1 MLKHITEFLDNI
13 NESAL
18 DANSMKLYGQM
29 LESWTAGANNTEK
42 DSLQVDVNNIDIAS
56 APPLKDRDLYADTIK
71 DIVST
76 NFQDVI
82 KEANKMKM
90 TASKRKVIGYWVPVT
105 YNADPNN
112 EKSLTHMIGLVRFD
126 TSGLYIDSV
135 MHILGVYISPVVKN
149 DKDVYEAILHKFG
162 KEYLQNFK
170 NLSKTVMTG
179 LTVIDNNDVLY
190 DMGFEKSKIGL
201 PFATYVIR

>member
-29 LESWTAGANNTEK
+29 LESWSAGANNTEK

-56 APPLKDRDLYADTIK
+56 APPLKDKDLYADTVK
-71 DIVST
+71 DMVST

-90 TASKRKVIGYWVPVT
+90 TASKRKVVGYWIPVT

-135 MHILGVYISPVVKN
+135 MHILGLYISPIVKN

-162 KEYLQNFK
+162 KEYLLNFK
-170 NLSKTVMTG
+170 NLSKTVLTG
-179 LTVIDNNDVLY
+179 LTTIDNNDALY

>member
-13 NESAL
+13 NESSL
-18 DANSMKLYGQM
+18 DANSLKLYGTM
-29 LESWTAGANNTEK
+29 LESWSAGANNTEK

-56 APPLKDRDLYADTIK
+56 APPLKDKDLYADTVK
-71 DIVST
+71 DMVST
-76 NFQDVI
+76 NFPDVI

-90 TASKRKVIGYWVPVT
+90 TASKRKVTGYWIPVM

-135 MHILGVYISPVVKN
+135 MHILGLYISPIVKN

-162 KEYLQNFK
+162 KEYLLNFK
-170 NLSKTVMTG
+170 NLNKTVLTG
-179 LTVIDNNDVLY
+179 LTTIDNNDALY

>member
-18 DANSMKLYGQM
+18 DSNSLKLYGTM
-29 LESWTAGANNTEK
+29 LESWSAGAANTEK

-56 APPLKDRDLYADTIK
+56 APPLKDKDLYADTVK

-76 NFQDVI
+76 NFQDAI

-90 TASKRKVIGYWVPVT
+90 TPSKRKVTGYWLPVT

-135 MHILGVYISPVVKN
+135 MHILGLYISPIVKN

-162 KEYLQNFK
+162 KEYLLNFK
-170 NLSKTVMTG
+170 NLSKTVLTG
-179 LTVIDNNDVLY
+179 LTVIDNNDALY

>member
-1 MLKHITEFLDNI
+1 MLKYITEFLDNI

-29 LESWTAGANNTEK
+29 LESWSAGANNTEK

-56 APPLKDRDLYADTIK
+56 APPLKDKDLYADTVK

-90 TASKRKVIGYWVPVT
+90 TASKRKVVGYWIPVT

-135 MHILGVYISPVVKN
+135 MHILGLYISPVVKN
-149 DKDVYEAILHKFG
+149 DKDVYETILHQFG
-162 KEYLQNFK
+162 KEYLPNFK
-170 NLSKTVMTG
+170 NLSKTVLTG
-179 LTVIDNNDVLY
+179 LTTIDNNDALY

>member
-29 LESWTAGANNTEK
+29 LESWPAGANNTEK

-56 APPLKDRDLYADTIK
+56 APPLKDKDLYADTVK
-71 DIVST
+71 DIVSA

-90 TASKRKVIGYWVPVT
+90 TTSKRKVVGYWVPVT
-105 YNADPNN
+105 YNADPDN

-135 MHILGVYISPVVKN
+135 MHILGLYISPVVKN

-162 KEYLQNFK
+162 KEYLLNFK

-179 LTVIDNNDVLY
+179 LTTIDNNDALY

>member
-13 NESAL
+13 NESSL
-18 DANSMKLYGQM
+18 DANSLKLYGSL

-42 DSLQVDVNNIDIAS
+42 DSLQVDVNNIGIAS
-56 APPLKDRDLYADTIK
+56 APPLKDKDLYADTVK
-71 DIVST
+71 DIVTT

-82 KEANKMKM
+82 KESNKMKM
-90 TASKRKVIGYWVPVT
+90 TASKRKVTGYWIPIT

-135 MHILGVYISPVVKN
+135 MHILGIYISPVVKN
-149 DKDVYEAILHKFG
+149 DKEVYKAILSQFG

-179 LTVIDNNDVLY
+179 LTTIDNNDTLY
-190 DMGFEKSKIGL
+190 DMGFEKSKVGL

>member
-29 LESWTAGANNTEK
+29 LESWSAGANNTEK

-56 APPLKDRDLYADTIK
+56 APPLKDKDLYADTVK

-90 TASKRKVIGYWVPVT
+90 TASKRKVVGYWVPVT

-135 MHILGVYISPVVKN
+135 MHILGLYISPVVKN

-170 NLSKTVMTG
+170 NLSKTVLTG
-179 LTVIDNNDVLY
+179 LTTIDNNDALY

>member
-18 DANSMKLYGQM
+18 DANSLKLYGQM
-29 LESWTAGANNTEK
+29 LESWSAGANNTEK
-42 DSLQVDVNNIDIAS
+42 GSLQVDVNNIDIAS
-56 APPLKDRDLYADTIK
+56 APPLKDKDLYADTVK
-71 DIVST
+71 DIVSA

-90 TASKRKVIGYWVPVT
+90 TASKRKVVGYWVPVT

-135 MHILGVYISPVVKN
+135 MHILGLYISPVVKN

-162 KEYLQNFK
+162 KEYLLNFK
-170 NLSKTVMTG
+170 NLSKTVLTG
-179 LTVIDNNDVLY
+179 LTTIDNNDALY

>member
-29 LESWTAGANNTEK
+29 LESWSAGANNTEK

-56 APPLKDRDLYADTIK
+56 APPLKDKDLYADTVK

-90 TASKRKVIGYWVPVT
+90 TASKRKVVGYWVPVT

-112 EKSLTHMIGLVRFD
+112 DKSLTHMIGLVRFD

-135 MHILGVYISPVVKN
+135 MHILGLYISPVVKN

-162 KEYLQNFK
+162 KEYLPNFK
-170 NLSKTVMTG
+170 NLSKTVLTG
-179 LTVIDNNDVLY
+179 LTTIDNNDALY

>member
-29 LESWTAGANNTEK
+29 LESWSAGANNTEK

-56 APPLKDRDLYADTIK
+56 APPLKDKDLYADTVK
-71 DIVST
+71 DIVSA

-90 TASKRKVIGYWVPVT
+90 TASKRKVTGYWVPVT

-135 MHILGVYISPVVKN
+135 MHILGLYISPVVKN
-149 DKDVYEAILHKFG
+149 DKDVYETILNQFC
-162 KEYLQNFK
+162 KEYLPNFK
-170 NLSKTVMTG
+170 NLSKTVLTG
-179 LTVIDNNDVLY
+179 LTTIDNNDALY

>member
-29 LESWTAGANNTEK
+29 LESWSAGANNTEK

-56 APPLKDRDLYADTIK
+56 TPPLKDKDLYADTVK

-90 TASKRKVIGYWVPVT
+90 TASKRKVVGYWIPVT

-135 MHILGVYISPVVKN
+135 MHILGLYISPIVKN

-179 LTVIDNNDVLY
+179 LTTIDNNDALY

>member
-29 LESWTAGANNTEK
+29 LESWSAGANNTEK

-56 APPLKDRDLYADTIK
+56 APPLKDKDLYADTVK
-71 DIVST
+71 DIVTT

-90 TASKRKVIGYWVPVT
+90 TASKRKVTGYWVPVT

-135 MHILGVYISPVVKN
+135 MHILGLYISPVVKN

-162 KEYLQNFK
+162 KEYLPNFK
-170 NLSKTVMTG
+170 NLSKTVLTG
-179 LTVIDNNDVLY
+179 LTTIDNNDALY

>member
-42 DSLQVDVNNIDIAS
+42 DSLQVDVNNINIAS

>member
-13 NESAL
+13 NESSL

-29 LESWTAGANNTEK
+29 LESWSAGANNTEK
-42 DSLQVDVNNIDIAS
+42 DSLQVDINNIDIVS
-56 APPLKDRDLYADTIK
+56 APPLKDKDLYADTVK
-71 DIVST
+71 DIVTT

-82 KEANKMKM
+82 KESNKMKM
-90 TASKRKVIGYWVPVT
+90 TASKRKVVGYWIPVT

-135 MHILGVYISPVVKN
+135 MHILGIYISPVVKN
-149 DKDVYEAILHKFG
+149 DKDVYEAILNQFCKD
-162 KEYLQNFK
+162 YLQNFK

-179 LTVIDNNDVLY
+179 LTTIDNNDALY

>member
-18 DANSMKLYGQM
+18 DTNSMKLYGQM
-29 LESWTAGANNTEK
+29 LESWSAGANNTEK

-56 APPLKDRDLYADTIK
+56 APPLKDKDLYADTVK
-71 DIVST
+71 DIVSA

-90 TASKRKVIGYWVPVT
+90 TASKRKVTGYWVPVT
-105 YNADPNN
+105 YNADPDN

-135 MHILGVYISPVVKN
+135 MHILGLYISPVVKN

-162 KEYLQNFK
+162 KEYLLNFK

-179 LTVIDNNDVLY
+179 FTTIDNNDALY
-190 DMGFEKSKIGL
+190 DMGFEKSKVGL

>member
-29 LESWTAGANNTEK
+29 LESWSAGANNTEK

-56 APPLKDRDLYADTIK
+56 APPLKDKDLYADTVK
-71 DIVST
+71 DIVSN

-90 TASKRKVIGYWVPVT
+90 TASKRKVVGYWVPVT

-135 MHILGVYISPVVKN
+135 MHILGLYISPIVKN

-170 NLSKTVMTG
+170 NLSKTVLTG
-179 LTVIDNNDVLY
+179 LTTIDNNDALY

>member
-29 LESWTAGANNTEK
+29 LESWSAGANNTEK

-56 APPLKDRDLYADTIK
+56 APPLKDKDLYADTVK

-90 TASKRKVIGYWVPVT
+90 TSSKRKVTGYWVPVT

-135 MHILGVYISPVVKN
+135 MHILGLYISPAVKN

-162 KEYLQNFK
+162 KEYLPNFK
-170 NLSKTVMTG
+170 NLSKTVLTG
-179 LTVIDNNDVLY
+179 LTTIDNNDALY

>member
-29 LESWTAGANNTEK
+29 LESWSAGANNTEK
-42 DSLQVDVNNIDIAS
+42 DSLQVDVNNIEIAS
-56 APPLKDRDLYADTIK
+56 APPLKDKDLYADTVK
-71 DIVST
+71 DIVTT
-76 NFQDVI
+76 NFPDVI

-90 TASKRKVIGYWVPVT
+90 TASKRKVVGYWVPVT

-135 MHILGVYISPVVKN
+135 MHILGLYISPVVKN
-149 DKDVYEAILHKFG
+149 DKDVYETILHQFC
-162 KEYLQNFK
+162 KEYLPNFK
-170 NLSKTVMTG
+170 NLSKTVLTG
-179 LTVIDNNDVLY
+179 LTTIDNNDALY
-190 DMGFEKSKIGL
+190 NMGFEKSKIGL

>member
-29 LESWTAGANNTEK
+29 LESWSAGANNTEK

-56 APPLKDRDLYADTIK
+56 APPLKDKDLYADTVK
-71 DIVST
+71 DIVSA

-90 TASKRKVIGYWVPVT
+90 TASKRKVTGYWVPVT
-105 YNADPNN
+105 YNADPDN

-135 MHILGVYISPVVKN
+135 MHILGLYISPVVKN

-162 KEYLQNFK
+162 KEYLLNFK

-179 LTVIDNNDVLY
+179 FTTIDNNDALY
-190 DMGFEKSKIGL
+190 DMGFEKSKVGL

>member
-29 LESWTAGANNTEK
+29 LESWSAGANNTEK

-56 APPLKDRDLYADTIK
+56 APPLKDKDLYADTVK

-90 TASKRKVIGYWVPVT
+90 TASKRKVVGYWVPVT

-135 MHILGVYISPVVKN
+135 MHILGIYISPVVKN

-162 KEYLQNFK
+162 KEYLLNFK

-179 LTVIDNNDVLY
+179 LTTIDNNDALY

>member
-13 NESAL
+13 NESSL
-18 DANSMKLYGQM
+18 DVNSLKLYGQM

-90 TASKRKVIGYWVPVT
+90 TASKRKVIGYWIPVT
-105 YNADPNN
+105 YNADPDN

>member
-29 LESWTAGANNTEK
+29 LDSWSAGANNTEK
-42 DSLQVDVNNIDIAS
+42 DSIQVDVNNIDIAS
-56 APPLKDRDLYADTIK
+56 APPLKDKDLYADTVK

-90 TASKRKVIGYWVPVT
+90 TASKRKVVGYWVPVT

-135 MHILGVYISPVVKN
+135 MHILGLYISPVVKN

-170 NLSKTVMTG
+170 NLSKTVLTG
-179 LTVIDNNDVLY
+179 LTTIDNNDALY

>member
-13 NESAL
+13 NESSL
-18 DANSMKLYGQM
+18 DANSLKLYGQM
-29 LESWTAGANNTEK
+29 LESWTASANNTEK
-42 DSLQVDVNNIDIAS
+42 DSLQVDVNNIDIVS

-90 TASKRKVIGYWVPVT
+90 TASKRKVIGYWIPVT
-105 YNADPNN
+105 YNADPDN